1 MCMPIL
7 VVGMQIFWP
16 RAVIVQ
22 NEMRGNLI
30 NVLKFSMRHKLLL
43 ELQMEIEKI
52 ATKQK
57 YLLDSKSMLEV
68 LT

>member
-1 MCMPIL
+1 MYANFSSE
-7 VVGMQIFWP
+7 MQFFWP

-22 NEMRGNLI
+22 NEMCRNLI